1 MLLAVAMPRME
12 KEIKR
17 SGDMEVLDDYR
28 SRCDT
33 QTKRFEQ
40 VFDFLE
46 VSNIPRKGDGQF
58 LLKVCFRI
66 TTFQTG
72 RFFKRVLNV
81 SHRVTHDITYFGSC
95 YLYCAA
101 LRQFRTK
108 NERWAMRAEAAHQW
122 RQFKGRERSMNLKQD
137 IP

>member
-58 LLKVCFRI
+58 LLKVCSESLHSRPGGFS
-66 TTFQTG
+66 TC
-72 RFFKRVLNV
+72 FKRV
-81 SHRVTHDITYFGSC
+81 TSC
-95 YLYCAA
+95 
-101 LRQFRTK
+101 
-108 NERWAMRAEAAHQW
+108 H
-122 RQFKGRERSMNLKQD
+122 
-137 IP
+137 P